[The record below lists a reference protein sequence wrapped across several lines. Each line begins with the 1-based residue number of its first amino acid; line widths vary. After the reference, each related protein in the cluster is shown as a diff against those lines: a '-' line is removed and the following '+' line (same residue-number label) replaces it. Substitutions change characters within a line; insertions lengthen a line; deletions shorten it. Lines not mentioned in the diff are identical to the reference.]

1 MEAETLS
8 EARVYVG
15 AFGKYNNGSLLGVW
29 LDLSDYS
36 DKEDFYA
43 FCREF
48 CNDEEDADD
57 LVRDFQDEYLGQYD
71 DEEDFAY
78 QIVKV
83 RFDEPKQWDDDLYTE
98 DWACGRKMD
107 EFSTLHHLRLLADE
121 PNFQTMTLVFGE
133 PISQIDC
140 NVFEDVSTWGV
151 SSLQVG

>member
-83 RFDEPKQWDDDLYTE
+83 RFDEPQQWGDDLYTE
-98 DWACGRKMD
+98 DWHGTQDGRVRHAAP
-107 EFSTLHHLRLLADE
+107 FATVGR
-121 PNFQTMTLVFGE
+121 QTGL
-133 PISQIDC
+133 SD
-140 NVFEDVSTWGV
+140 DD
-151 SSLQVG
+151 SSFRGAYQLNRPQYF